1 MVVRRRRGFTLVEL
15 LVVIAIIGI
24 LIGLLLSAVQAAREA
39 GRRTQCQNNLRQL
52 AIAVHNHHD
61 QHRILPSMGAYA
73 SGPFR
78 FSDPNNVASNDIG
91 DPING
96 SPKVGIEQGLGLF
109 YQILPYLEKRN
120 VYNPNVTGTDPATV
134 LNQKIQIIRSAE
146 MAEFACPSR
155 RSAGSLLI
163 GGVMTT
169 DYGGIGDFTIRT
181 STGFGGAVQGH
192 TGATPM
198 GPFVRSRA
206 LNADPN
212 AELWQYTDFW
222 GPVTWFAMAD
232 STLGRIRDGTASTCM
247 ILEMRMPANFY
258 GASTWRSDNG
268 YYVGYDWDIGGFTTF
283 PPPLQGLLGVFNA
296 PKPDTWNPDDLMGK
310 FGSAHPNGFNVAMC
324 DASVRSFDF
333 GIDPQVFT
341 WLCWKSDGQAV
352 SPP

>member
-39 GRRTQCQNNLRQL
+39 ARRTQCQNNLRQL
-52 AIAVHNHHD
+52 ALAVHNHHD

-73 SGPFR
+73 DGPFR

-96 SPKVGIEQGLGLF
+96 SPKIGIEQGLGLF

-120 VYNPNVTGTDPATV
+120 VYNPNVPGTDPAAV

-155 RSAGSLLI
+155 RAAGSLLI
-163 GGVMTT
+163 GGIMTT
-169 DYGGIGDFTIRT
+169 DYGGAGDFLMKA
-181 STGFGGAVQGH
+181 SSFGPISGTPRAV
-192 TGATPM
+192 PM
-198 GPFVRSRA
+198 GPFVRSRP
-206 LNADPN
+206 LGADPN
-212 AELWQYTDFW
+212 AKTWDFSDFW
-222 GPVTWFAMAD
+222 GTVTWYAMAD
-232 STLGRIRDGTASTCM
+232 STLGRIQDGTSSTCM
-247 ILEMRMPANFY
+247 IMEMRMPANFY
-258 GASTWRSDNG
+258 GAATWRSDDG
-268 YYVGYDWDIGGFTTF
+268 YHSGYDWDIGGFTVY
-283 PPPLQGLLGVFNA
+283 PPQLPGLGGQFNT
-296 PKPDTWNPDDLMGK
+296 PKPDTWNPDMLVGK